1 MGNVFGD
8 LFGAGIQGNYDQQAA
23 NQALT
28 GFNYLSGNPAEQGYI
43 NNGGAAN
50 SQIAALLGV
59 GSPGAVNGAQNAFKN
74 YLGSTGYNF
83 NLQQGQNAINGN
95 MAAKGLLNS
104 GATGKALTSYG
115 QGLASNYFNNYI
127 GQLSGLAGAGQTA
140 LGQVGAAGTQGG
152 GNAAGYTQGIGQAW
166 SQGVNNAL
174 GGLGGDIFGLGGII

>member
-1 MGNVFGD
+1 MGNIVGDIFG
-8 LFGAGIQGNYDQQAA
+8 GATNIAGGYAGADAAMKGYD
-23 NQALT
+23 
-28 GFNYLSGNPAEQGYI
+28 YLSNNPNEQSYM

-50 SQIAALLGV
+50 NAIAALLGT
-59 GSPGAVNGAQNAFKN
+59 GGTAAQKTGAQNAFKN

-95 MAAKGLLNS
+95 AAARGILNS

-140 LGQVGAAGTQGG
+140 LGQVGDAATQGG
-152 GNAAGYTQGIGQAW
+152 IAGGKYISSGYSNAANDMTD
-166 SQGVNNAL
+166 L
-174 GGLGGDIFGLGGII
+174 GSGLFGGSIFGGF